1 VPRPTASAES
11 TMMSAAPAPHW
22 PSVPLQTS
30 GRVVP
35 LGAPMPGGSYLP
47 AHGQLAPRPY
57 SPARTRWGRGHGCD
71 HTAPFA

>member
-1 VPRPTASAES
+1 
-11 TMMSAAPAPHW
+11 
-22 PSVPLQTS
+22 VPLQTS

-71 HTAPFA
+71 HTALFA